1 LASSTFRSEPTYADV
16 AVVGGGLLGSAAS
29 YFLARGGAH
38 VVMLEKDQLN
48 RQASGQNAGSL
59 HFQLEHRMIEHG
71 AELADQFALSIP
83 LNLEAERV
91 WGTLEEELG
100 ADLQVHQNGGLM
112 VAETPDEIAML
123 ERKHRLESEH
133 GLEVRLIDGNEA
145 RAIAPYISDAVQG
158 AVFCPGE
165 GHANPRLVGPA
176 FARAAVELGAEI
188 RVATRVDSLRRVGG
202 RWLVSTAAGVVSA
215 ELVLIAAG
223 IWSGEVAAMAD
234 TRLPVLPVALTMIV
248 TAAVEPTIPHLVQHV
263 GRRLS
268 MKQTTDGNVL
278 VGGGWPSKLIEQD
291 GVIDLDARPELRVD
305 SITNSA
311 WTGMHVVPW
320 VGSLRAIRIWT
331 GVAAV
336 TADQVPLLGPVRNR
350 PGLFIAAGGAAF
362 TLGPVFA
369 RLVSDQM
376 LGREPLLSLAPYS
389 PLRYAHL
396 NFV

>member
-1 LASSTFRSEPTYADV
+1 
-16 AVVGGGLLGSAAS
+16 
-29 YFLARGGAH
+29 
-38 VVMLEKDQLN
+38 
-48 RQASGQNAGSL
+48 
-59 HFQLEHRMIEHG
+59 
-71 AELADQFALSIP
+71 
-83 LNLEAERV
+83 
-91 WGTLEEELG
+91 
-100 ADLQVHQNGGLM
+100 
-112 VAETPDEIAML
+112 
-123 ERKHRLESEH
+123 
-133 GLEVRLIDGNEA
+133 
-145 RAIAPYISDAVQG
+145 
-158 AVFCPGE
+158 
-165 GHANPRLVGPA
+165 
-176 FARAAVELGAEI
+176 
-188 RVATRVDSLRRVGG
+188 
-202 RWLVSTAAGVVSA
+202 
-215 ELVLIAAG
+215 
-223 IWSGEVAAMAD
+223 MAD